1 MSAPQEMLLGAT
13 ALERDL
19 DLEIERWVR
28 EIETREPQAYLGTYE
43 FCICI
48 CIGVL
53 LVILVHAT
61 IREHD
66 HECSP

>member
-1 MSAPQEMLLGAT
+1 MSATQEMLLGAT

-48 CIGVL
+48 CMPCFDPAALWHL
-53 LVILVHAT
+53 LTVERQVIA
-61 IREHD
+61 R
-66 HECSP
+66 